1 MICLQIR
8 EVVAKWEQ
16 EAASAVRG
24 NAGLCYLNSLQPA
37 DISGGHS
44 EITAQSVQA
53 LRKFSTNALLPLLWI
68 TFKFAV
74 PTNWDRRFFVVLS
87 KDPPFGHKHSNKLQY
102 NRQPPEVSWVLRAI
116 SKPAHLQQFCTYMST
131 RSAVVPPSCQCI
143 EGLLAFHA
151 HGYFIVSDPP
161 WCSLPKLSV
170 LKRVGEG
177 WEDKKNIYSC
187 TEILIEKI
195 IISFLWK
202 GNGKTVLDAFWNL
215 YKK

>member
-1 MICLQIR
+1 M
-8 EVVAKWEQ
+8 
-16 EAASAVRG
+16 
-24 NAGLCYLNSLQPA
+24 
-37 DISGGHS
+37 
-44 EITAQSVQA
+44 
-53 LRKFSTNALLPLLWI
+53 
-68 TFKFAV
+68 
-74 PTNWDRRFFVVLS
+74 VLS
-87 KDPPFGHKHSNKLQY
+87 KDSPFGHKHSNKLQY

-202 GNGKTVLDAFWNL
+202 GNGKTQF
-215 YKK
+215 